1 MKKDSKKKIIY
12 GTDEYLMY
20 NFHKITL
27 ISFNP
32 INSCKAIQNILG
44 KDNVSEIQTPPDKN
58 LAKRGIR
65 WVRCLKGMKA
75 EFHFVTPFKVSYFNL
90 LKNVTKQEDSL
101 MTPYETPFF
110 ENHVGM
116 FVSDLTPII
125 KRILKHKYKHLLV
138 KREDGLNQLYIN
150 IPDTLNYL
158 ELDSLKLNLSKI
170 PNFHEYKFKETY
182 HLGKKLE
189 KKYKKKTRMRKKYNL
204 RKKTRKYRSSM

>member
-1 MKKDSKKKIIY
+1 MKKDSKKIIY
-12 GTDEYLMY
+12 GTDEYLLY
-20 NFHKITL
+20 NFHKITQ

-32 INSCKAIQNILG
+32 TNSCIAIQNIFG
-44 KDNVSEIQTPPDKN
+44 KSNVSEIQTPPDKN

-90 LKNVTKQEDSL
+90 LKKVTKQEDSL